1 MGLALTRGQKADV
14 TKNNPSFRNLWVGM
28 GWKGGTG
35 IDVDF
40 SAFLL
45 RQGGK
50 VGGDEDL
57 IFYGNPKGARGAI
70 EMSGTG
76 KRSFAGVTDQ
86 EQVIVRLQDAPSE
99 IDRISFTLT
108 IYEGEARKQSFANVN
123 DVYIRIMDEASGQEI
138 LRYELGKHF
147 SVETAIVVGD
157 LYRYNGEWKFNAI
170 GSGYAGGLAALCAS
184 FGIEVQADASAQ
196 TSPPAPQPPKPP
208 TPAPQPPAPAP
219 QPPKPPAPTP
229 PPAPQSA
236 PVNLSKIS
244 LTKRGDVIN
253 LQKGAG
259 ALGEIVV
266 NLNWNQR
273 KSTGFFGRSSSI
285 DLDVGCLFELKNGM
299 KGAVQALGN
308 SFGDFSRPP
317 YVSLD
322 GDDRTGSIKTG
333 ENLRING
340 NMVHEIRRVV
350 VYAYIYQGVTNWA
363 EADGVVTIKQS
374 GGPDIEV
381 RMDEHNNRM
390 GMCAIAMIENVG
402 DQTFSIKRLVQYF
415 TGHRQLDEAFGW
427 GLNWVQG
434 SK

>member
-14 TKNNPSFRNLWVGM
+14 TKNNPSCRNLWVGM
-28 GWKGGTG
+28 GWNSGAGT
-35 IDVDF
+35 DVDF

-50 VGGDEDL
+50 VASDDDL
-57 IFYGNPKGARGAI
+57 IFYGNPKEARGSVEI
-70 EMSGTG
+70 SGTG
-76 KRSFAGVTDQ
+76 KRSFAGITDQ
-86 EQVIVRLQDAPSE
+86 EQVIVRLPDVPGDIE
-99 IDRISFTLT
+99 RISFTLT

-184 FGIEVQADASAQ
+184 FGIEVKADSAPP
-196 TSPPAPQPPKPP
+196 TPPPAPISPPK
-208 TPAPQPPAPAP
+208 PPAPAP
-219 QPPKPPAPTP
+219 QPPKQQAPTP
-229 PPAPQSA
+229 PPAPAQQTA

-259 ALGEIVV
+259 SLGEILV
-266 NLNWNQR
+266 NLNWNQ
-273 KSTGFFGRSSSI
+273 KKTTGFFGRSTGI
-285 DLDVGCLFELKNGM
+285 DLDLGCLYELKNGQ
-299 KGAVQALGN
+299 KGVVQALGN
-308 SFGDFSRPP
+308 SFGDFTRAP

-322 GDDRTGSIKTG
+322 GDDRTGSVKTG
-333 ENLRING
+333 ENLRVNG
-340 NMVHEIRRVV
+340 NMVAEFKRIVV
-350 VYAYIYQGVTNWA
+350 FAYIYQGVTNWA
-363 EADGVVTIKQS
+363 QVDGIVTIKQS
-374 GGPDIEV
+374 GGPEIEV
-381 RMDEHNNRM
+381 RMDEHNNQM
-390 GMCAIAMIENVG
+390 GMCAIAMIENVN
-402 DQTFSIKRLVQYF
+402 DQTFSIQRLVQYF
-415 TGHRQLDEAFGW
+415 AGHRQLDAAFGW
-427 GLNWVQG
+427 NMRWVQS